1 MDIFILLPNHSF
13 GGFCALLYAGTVRQL
28 AGRDNIRLA
37 PFWLVL
43 KVRRLKAE
51 KPIETGLR
59 VSFRAPKSVIT
70 PPVNSAP
77 RSADVVVVG
86 AGIIGL
92 TTALELAR
100 AGLKVCVVERGLA
113 GREASWAAGGILSQL
128 PPDDPVPEIRE
139 LLDESL
145 ALFPEYCA
153 ALQQQTGIDPEFWR
167 CGATMVDASG
177 ERWFPDIAQVRNPR
191 LLKALVSAL
200 QHENVTLLEQ
210 TPVIAWQKENG
221 RLTGVLTGK
230 GVIVCQW
237 AVLAAGAW
245 SGGLAAV
252 PVRPVKGQM
261 LLLKG
266 EPGLLKH
273 ICMDEQAYVIP
284 RRDGR
289 VLVGSTLEEA
299 GFDVA
304 TTPQAK
310 AFLLDCA
317 VRLWPQAA
325 DLEVEHQWANLR
337 PYPDQPSPL
346 IGPAPETPGLLL
358 NTGHF
363 RLGVTLSLASAKRLL
378 LSVTA

>member
-1 MDIFILLPNHSF
+1 MYSS
-13 GGFCALLYAGTVRQL
+13 ALL
-28 AGRDNIRLA
+28 
-37 PFWLVL
+37 
-43 KVRRLKAE
+43 KC
-51 KPIETGLR
+51 
-59 VSFRAPKSVIT
+59 VSTQS
-70 PPVNSAP
+70 VNSAP

-128 PPDDPVPEIRE
+128 PPDDPVPEIRT

-145 ALFPEYCA
+145 ALFPNYCA
-153 ALQQQTGIDPEFWR
+153 ALQAQTGIDPEFWR
-167 CGATMVDASG
+167 CGAMMLRAEG

-191 LLKALVSAL
+191 LLKALVAAL
-200 QHENVTLLEQ
+200 EQEGVTLLEQ
-210 TPVIAWQKENG
+210 TPVISWQKEQG

-230 GVIVCQW
+230 GVIACQY

-245 SGGLAAV
+245 SGGLAQV
-252 PVRPVKGQM
+252 PVKPVKGQM

-266 EPGLLKH
+266 EPGLLEH
-273 ICMDEQAYVIP
+273 IRMDDRAYVIP

-299 GFDVA
+299 NFDVA
-304 TTPQAK
+304 PTSEAK
-310 AFLLDCA
+310 AFLMDCA
-317 VRLWPQAA
+317 AGLWPQINE
-325 DLEVEHQWANLR
+325 LELERHWAGLR
-337 PYPDQPSPL
+337 PYPNQAAPL
-346 IGPAPETPGLLL
+346 VGAVPEIPGLLV

-363 RLGVTLSLASAKRLL
+363 RLGVTLSLASAQRLTAGL
-378 LSVTA
+378 LNS